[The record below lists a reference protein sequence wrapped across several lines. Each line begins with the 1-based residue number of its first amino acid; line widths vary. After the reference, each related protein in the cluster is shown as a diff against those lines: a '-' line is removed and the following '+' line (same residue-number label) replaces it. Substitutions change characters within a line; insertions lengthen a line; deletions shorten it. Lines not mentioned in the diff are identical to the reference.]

1 MESQTSERQ
10 DHLASLLM
18 QHRTALYSYI
28 LSCVC
33 RHADAEDILQT
44 VLVAIIES
52 GDSLQEKSEFLP
64 WAFEVARRRILN
76 HFSRSKRELPVDP
89 GLIARLA
96 EAAGR
101 LEEAQP
107 TSPYRT
113 ALLACL
119 DRLPDPSRQV
129 IKMRYDG
136 SKSGVADV
144 ASKIN
149 RSVSATYSLIKRI
162 KVILRECVERRLR
175 TEEAP

>member
-1 MESQTSERQ
+1 VESQTSERQ
-10 DHLASLLM
+10 DHLARLLM
-18 QHRTALYSYI
+18 QHRTSLYGYI

-33 RHADAEDILQT
+33 KHSDAEDILQT

-52 GDSLQEKSEFLP
+52 GDRFQENREFLP

-107 TSPYRT
+107 TSSYRT

-129 IKMRYDG
+129 IR
-136 SKSGVADV
+136 
-144 ASKIN
+144 
-149 RSVSATYSLIKRI
+149 RKRPTD
-162 KVILRECVERRLR
+162 C
-175 TEEAP
+175 